1 MVEQNA
7 LTVIV
12 PIAPEGVTAL
22 KKILD
27 KIGEDTEN
35 NPFRKTP
42 STHFARWVVLD
53 LDYEPELPPRLLF
66 SSNYDGN
73 FQSYVQ
79 ELVEQIGPEMEQIWN
94 KCEGYAAG
102 TSKDLTRFTEFI
114 KQHALKPQVFY
125 IAFRGA
131 TVETILNS
139 GKIREQ
145 LDRILDFFT
154 AQPLLSQLL
163 IQLYHLVPSITAP
176 VPTGSD
182 AKQASDNSSQPKLSL
197 IDRLSEWVVG
207 IRPGV
212 KNPNRSKQAKR
223 ELIEIEDKVGL
234 VQNQMTIVSPLKPQ
248 FLPQVLVRLFLFVTN
263 LQARASYGSLHG
275 ISTIHFARWVIIDNG
290 KNLLFE
296 SNYDG
301 SWENYIDDFIDY
313 ASAGMNSIWG
323 NAVGFP
329 IGGARDV
336 EGFKEIIRKYQL
348 PSQVFYSAYPQATV
362 KNILNDLQ
370 ISKAVTQFLQQKGLA
385 KFLTGSYSI

>member
-12 PIAPEGVTAL
+12 PIALEEVAAL
-22 KKILD
+22 KEILH
-27 KIGEDTEN
+27 KIGEDSEN

-42 STHFARWVVLD
+42 STHFARWVILD
-53 LDYEPELPPRLLF
+53 LDYEPELPLRLLF

-73 FQSYVQ
+73 FESYMR
-79 ELVEQIGPEMEQIWN
+79 ELVEQIGPETEQIWN
-94 KCEGYAAG
+94 KCEGYSAG
-102 TSKDLTRFTEFI
+102 TAKDLARFTQFI

-145 LDRILDFFT
+145 LDLILDFF
-154 AQPLLSQLL
+154 AVQPLLSQLL
-163 IQLYHLVPSITAP
+163 APLYQLAASTPIPAP
-176 VPTGSD
+176 QSGGS
-182 AKQASDNSSQPKLSL
+182 AKQERDNSSQPKLSL
-197 IDRLSEWVVG
+197 RGQVIEWLVG

-212 KNPNRSKQAKR
+212 RNPNRSKQTKP
-223 ELIEIEDKVGL
+223 ELIAIEDKVGL
-234 VQNQMTIVSPLKPQ
+234 VQNQMTIISPLKPQ
-248 FLPQVLVRLFLFVTN
+248 LLPQILVRLFLFITN
-263 LQARASYGSLHG
+263 LQARASYGSLSG
-275 ISTIHFARWVIIDNG
+275 ISTIHFARWVIIDHG

-301 SWENYIDDFIDY
+301 SWENYIDDFVAY
-313 ASAGMNSIWG
+313 ASVGMNSIWG

-336 EGFKEIIRKYQL
+336 EGFKEIIRKYQI
-348 PSQVFYSAYPQATV
+348 PSQVFYSAYSQATV

-370 ISKAVTQFLQQKGLA
+370 ISKAVTEFLRQKGVA
-385 KFLTGSYSI
+385 RFITGSY